1 MFRYPDVSVFSRRC
15 CVALVSASLAG
26 CLAVQVP
33 DLPDQTPLSWSE
45 PPAPQHAE
53 VSLTHWWQA
62 FDDPQLDALV
72 EQVLRQNLDLQQA
85 ALRLRGEQA
94 VAERWQGAFLPNL
107 SANARPLQDVA
118 AQDSYFHASIE
129 MSWELGL
136 FGAAENAELKAMA
149 DVGYA
154 KSSYDAVMVAVV
166 ADVVRN
172 YLDLGV
178 ARAQMALLAQTEALE
193 QQAVR
198 LARIR
203 QQYHLGEQD
212 ELTQLLQQ
220 QQRARAAYA
229 EMRGT
234 ADRAARGLA
243 LLLGQDT
250 PDPAW
255 QAIGQAPVLAPFSL
269 AQVPADLLRTR
280 PDIRS
285 AEAEVMH
292 AVAELGLARSA
303 LYPRLN
309 LGGSILYSYN
319 VTQNVRTSTDNVP
332 SIGPIIDIPLWSWG
346 TRRARVKASESEL
359 DAALL
364 GYRKAVLAGVAEVEN
379 ALALLA
385 RQSERITAYEAVM
398 RQVGARG
405 AQLETR
411 LGLGLDSDFDQ
422 LAWQREKLAGQG
434 ELLWA
439 EAGRSL
445 AFVALFKAL
454 GGAPLSPQETR

>member
-1 MFRYPDVSVFSRRC
+1 MRPVFRYSDVSVFSRRC

-53 VSLTHWWQA
+53 VSLTHGWQA

-292 AVAELGLARSA
+292 AAPSWKPVWPWGWIVTLISWPGSA
-303 LYPRLN
+303 KN
-309 LGGSILYSYN
+309 
-319 VTQNVRTSTDNVP
+319 
-332 SIGPIIDIPLWSWG
+332 W
-346 TRRARVKASESEL
+346 RARASCYGPKPGAHWLSL
-359 DAALL
+359 PCSRRWAARP
-364 GYRKAVLAGVAEVEN
+364 YRRRKRADDCL
-379 ALALLA
+379 
-385 RQSERITAYEAVM
+385 
-398 RQVGARG
+398 G
-405 AQLETR
+405 AQNPDL
-411 LGLGLDSDFDQ
+411 
-422 LAWQREKLAGQG
+422 
-434 ELLWA
+434 
-439 EAGRSL
+439 
-445 AFVALFKAL
+445 
-454 GGAPLSPQETR
+454 